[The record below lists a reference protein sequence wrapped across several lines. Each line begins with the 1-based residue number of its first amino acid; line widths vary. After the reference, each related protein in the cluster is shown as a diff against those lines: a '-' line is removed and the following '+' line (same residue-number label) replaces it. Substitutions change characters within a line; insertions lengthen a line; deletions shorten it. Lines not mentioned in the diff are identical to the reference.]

1 MILADWGANGQ
12 NPSKVATS
20 GTAAVY
26 FPRLIFQALQNGQA
40 GGPTGFPGLQ
50 APATPTATNA
60 TGQLML
66 PGSQYFVAA
75 QGQRLRAVASGSVF
89 TAASQTATIT
99 VQINTGTLATPA
111 YTTLMTTVSGAFS
124 GRASWVLEAHFT
136 VAGNASLAADS
147 QTSGYQANFGS
158 SAPLIQ
164 GQLSGWYEGAINN
177 TISPAAPATIGATT
191 NAVILAGTPPLF
203 NTAGLVVNV
212 AFSVGTAGNNATLN
226 EFAILGD

>member
-50 APATPTATNA
+50 APATPTAANA

-66 PGSQYFVAA
+66 PGSQYFAAA
-75 QGQRLRAVASGSVF
+75 QGQRIRAVASGSVF

-99 VQINTGTLATPA
+99 VQINTGTLASPS
-111 YTTLMTTVSGAFS
+111 YTTLMATAATTVN

-158 SAPLIQ
+158 TAPLTQ
-164 GQLSGWYEGAINN
+164 GQLSGDFFGNINGTLVNLTAI
-177 TISPAAPATIGATT
+177 AATT
-191 NAVILAGTPPLF
+191 NAVILVGTPPLF

-212 AFSVGTAGNNATLN
+212 AFGTGTAGNNATLN
-226 EFAILGD
+226 QFVLLGD